1 MAEAVVTVLLEKLS
15 SLFQKELGSI
25 TGVDEELKKLSS
37 TFTAIHA
44 VLADAEMKQFT
55 DLAIKDWLRKV
66 EDVALLLDDILDEFS
81 THDLQNQNQQQKGGW
96 FNKIHAACHSSF
108 GLKNAMFRR
117 RMANKMKRMRETL
130 QNIAEERKMFHLCER
145 IATTD
150 KKAELMEWRQTSSVI
165 TQPEIYGREEDKE
178 RVVQALIQTCDTERA
193 AVHTIVGLGG
203 LGKTTLA
210 QLVFNDDRIT
220 MHFDLKIWVCVS
232 EDFSLKR
239 MIKAIL
245 DSASVSVSGNLD
257 IDPLQKKLQQA
268 LQGKR
273 YLLVLDDIWSE
284 DQEKWDRLKNSL
296 VACGSKVGSS
306 ILVTTRLTKVASIMG
321 TLPPH
326 DLSFL
331 SDEDCWSLFKQ
342 RAFGL
347 DEGENV
353 ELVAIGKEIVKKCKG
368 LPLAAKSLGGLLRFK
383 REEREWLY
391 VKDNEIWNLPQD
403 ENSILPA
410 LRLSYLNLPLK
421 SRQCFSFCAI
431 FPKDAWIEKDELV
444 HLWMANGFVSSEGTM
459 TVEDVAE
466 EIISELCWASFFQDI
481 EKDYLGKVRCFK
493 IHDLLHDLAQYV
505 MGDLCCIVNDEM
517 PIEHPKRIR
526 HLTMGPCAR
535 NQIISA
541 CTFRSLRT
549 FHFRQTNCALAS
561 TKILGPLESLRALDL
576 GYVNVLNMLHFSLIT
591 HFKHLRYLNLSGTS
605 IQTLTESTSSLCNL
619 QVLNLSYCRSLRRL
633 PRHLKYLKALRHL
646 YLRGCSSLVYMP
658 NEIGQLNSLRT
669 LNIYIVGKKKG
680 LRLDELAQLCLRG
693 ELHIKNLER
702 VTNAA
707 DAKEANLMGKQLD
720 VLKLSWGRNEQS
732 KLLQNVDQI
741 LEALEPH
748 PKLID
753 LGVGGY
759 QGMYFPQW
767 MGNPHLKNLCSIKLV
782 DCWYS
787 QQLPL
792 LGRLPSLK
800 ILAICCMHNLRYVD
814 DESYDGG
821 VARGFQSLM
830 CLELCCMPNLEGLS
844 KEEGGDMFPGLS
856 KMNVI
861 ACPRLTFPA
870 LPSVRKLCIAKGRR
884 RSGHDLFSR
893 EILLSQCPS
902 TTRSPNQVQMDSI
915 HSLSCLEILEIHD
928 EQELA
933 SFPKGTLQGLCHLR
947 QLHIHHQSK
956 MEVLPLEL
964 ANNAAL
970 QELHIIGCHNLE
982 SLTDQVL
989 TGLQSLQKLKIFKC
1003 DKFKGLSTG
1012 FQSLSSL
1019 KDLIISFCPQMVALA
1034 EDLQHMPPMLQSITL
1049 HELKNLECLPYCWG
1063 STMTLQ
1069 SLYIACCPKL
1079 KSLPI
1084 SVGWFNGLNSLTV
1097 VHCPSIQKQFEKETG
1112 KDWKWIKH
1120 IPNVDLG
1127 ENCWVIPT
1135 IAASYPDLTFSNW
1148 EGI

>member
-1 MAEAVVTVLLEKLS
+1 LLSKPPAV
-15 SLFQKELGSI
+15 
-25 TGVDEELKKLSS
+25 
-37 TFTAIHA
+37 A
-44 VLADAEMKQFT
+44 
-55 DLAIKDWLRKV
+55 
-66 EDVALLLDDILDEFS
+66 
-81 THDLQNQNQQQKGGW
+81 
-96 FNKIHAACHSSF
+96 
-108 GLKNAMFRR
+108 
-117 RMANKMKRMRETL
+117 
-130 QNIAEERKMFHLCER
+130 
-145 IATTD
+145 
-150 KKAELMEWRQTSSVI
+150 
-165 TQPEIYGREEDKE
+165 
-178 RVVQALIQTCDTERA
+178 
-193 AVHTIVGLGG
+193 
-203 LGKTTLA
+203 
-210 QLVFNDDRIT
+210 
-220 MHFDLKIWVCVS
+220 
-232 EDFSLKR
+232 
-239 MIKAIL
+239 
-245 DSASVSVSGNLD
+245 
-257 IDPLQKKLQQA
+257 
-268 LQGKR
+268 
-273 YLLVLDDIWSE
+273 
-284 DQEKWDRLKNSL
+284 
-296 VACGSKVGSS
+296 
-306 ILVTTRLTKVASIMG
+306 
-321 TLPPH
+321 
-326 DLSFL
+326 
-331 SDEDCWSLFKQ
+331 
-342 RAFGL
+342 
-347 DEGENV
+347 
-353 ELVAIGKEIVKKCKG
+353 
-368 LPLAAKSLGGLLRFK
+368 
-383 REEREWLY
+383 
-391 VKDNEIWNLPQD
+391 
-403 ENSILPA
+403 
-410 LRLSYLNLPLK
+410 
-421 SRQCFSFCAI
+421 
-431 FPKDAWIEKDELV
+431 
-444 HLWMANGFVSSEGTM
+444 
-459 TVEDVAE
+459 
-466 EIISELCWASFFQDI
+466 
-481 EKDYLGKVRCFK
+481 
-493 IHDLLHDLAQYV
+493 
-505 MGDLCCIVNDEM
+505 
-517 PIEHPKRIR
+517 
-526 HLTMGPCAR
+526 
-535 NQIISA
+535 
-541 CTFRSLRT
+541 
-549 FHFRQTNCALAS
+549 
-561 TKILGPLESLRALDL
+561 
-576 GYVNVLNMLHFSLIT
+576 
-591 HFKHLRYLNLSGTS
+591 
-605 IQTLTESTSSLCNL
+605 
-619 QVLNLSYCRSLRRL
+619 
-633 PRHLKYLKALRHL
+633 RHLKYLKALRHL

-748 PKLID
+748 PKLIN

-844 KEEGGDMFPGLS
+844 KEEGGDMFPCLS
-856 KMNVI
+856 EMNVI

-870 LPSVRKLCIAKGRR
+870 LPSVRKLCIAKARR

-902 TTRSPNQVQMDSI
+902 KTRSPNQVQMDSI
-915 HSLSCLEILEIHD
+915 HGLGCLEILEIHD
-928 EQELA
+928 DQELA
-933 SFPKGTLQGLCHLR
+933 SFPKGTLQGLCRLR

-989 TGLQSLQKLKIFKC
+989 TGLQSIEKLKIFEC

-1135 IAASYPDLTFSNW
+1135 IAASYPDLTFSGTAQNY
-1148 EGI
+1148 IID

>member
-1 MAEAVVTVLLEKLS
+1 MQFAGFESQLLSKPPAV
-15 SLFQKELGSI
+15 
-25 TGVDEELKKLSS
+25 
-37 TFTAIHA
+37 A
-44 VLADAEMKQFT
+44 
-55 DLAIKDWLRKV
+55 
-66 EDVALLLDDILDEFS
+66 
-81 THDLQNQNQQQKGGW
+81 
-96 FNKIHAACHSSF
+96 
-108 GLKNAMFRR
+108 
-117 RMANKMKRMRETL
+117 
-130 QNIAEERKMFHLCER
+130 
-145 IATTD
+145 
-150 KKAELMEWRQTSSVI
+150 
-165 TQPEIYGREEDKE
+165 
-178 RVVQALIQTCDTERA
+178 
-193 AVHTIVGLGG
+193 
-203 LGKTTLA
+203 
-210 QLVFNDDRIT
+210 
-220 MHFDLKIWVCVS
+220 
-232 EDFSLKR
+232 
-239 MIKAIL
+239 
-245 DSASVSVSGNLD
+245 
-257 IDPLQKKLQQA
+257 
-268 LQGKR
+268 
-273 YLLVLDDIWSE
+273 
-284 DQEKWDRLKNSL
+284 
-296 VACGSKVGSS
+296 
-306 ILVTTRLTKVASIMG
+306 
-321 TLPPH
+321 
-326 DLSFL
+326 
-331 SDEDCWSLFKQ
+331 
-342 RAFGL
+342 
-347 DEGENV
+347 
-353 ELVAIGKEIVKKCKG
+353 
-368 LPLAAKSLGGLLRFK
+368 
-383 REEREWLY
+383 
-391 VKDNEIWNLPQD
+391 
-403 ENSILPA
+403 
-410 LRLSYLNLPLK
+410 
-421 SRQCFSFCAI
+421 
-431 FPKDAWIEKDELV
+431 
-444 HLWMANGFVSSEGTM
+444 
-459 TVEDVAE
+459 
-466 EIISELCWASFFQDI
+466 
-481 EKDYLGKVRCFK
+481 
-493 IHDLLHDLAQYV
+493 
-505 MGDLCCIVNDEM
+505 
-517 PIEHPKRIR
+517 
-526 HLTMGPCAR
+526 
-535 NQIISA
+535 
-541 CTFRSLRT
+541 
-549 FHFRQTNCALAS
+549 
-561 TKILGPLESLRALDL
+561 
-576 GYVNVLNMLHFSLIT
+576 
-591 HFKHLRYLNLSGTS
+591 
-605 IQTLTESTSSLCNL
+605 
-619 QVLNLSYCRSLRRL
+619 
-633 PRHLKYLKALRHL
+633 RHLKYLKALRHL

-748 PKLID
+748 PKLIN

-844 KEEGGDMFPGLS
+844 KEEGGDMFPCLS
-856 KMNVI
+856 EMNVI

-870 LPSVRKLCIAKGRR
+870 LPSVRKLCIAKARR

-902 TTRSPNQVQMDSI
+902 KTRSPNQVQMDSI
-915 HSLSCLEILEIHD
+915 HGLGCLEILEIHD
-928 EQELA
+928 DQELA
-933 SFPKGTLQGLCHLR
+933 SFPKGTLQGLCRLR

-989 TGLQSLQKLKIFKC
+989 TGLQSIEKLKIFEC

-1135 IAASYPDLTFSNW
+1135 IAASYPDLTFSGTAQNY
-1148 EGI
+1148 IID

>member
-1 MAEAVVTVLLEKLS
+1 
-15 SLFQKELGSI
+15 
-25 TGVDEELKKLSS
+25 
-37 TFTAIHA
+37 
-44 VLADAEMKQFT
+44 
-55 DLAIKDWLRKV
+55 
-66 EDVALLLDDILDEFS
+66 
-81 THDLQNQNQQQKGGW
+81 
-96 FNKIHAACHSSF
+96 
-108 GLKNAMFRR
+108 
-117 RMANKMKRMRETL
+117 
-130 QNIAEERKMFHLCER
+130 MFHLCER

-210 QLVFNDDRIT
+210 QLVFNDDRIKK
-220 MHFDLKIWVCVS
+220 HFDLKIWVCVS

-331 SDEDCWSLFKQ
+331 SVEDCWSLFKQ

-368 LPLAAKSLGGLLRFK
+368 LTLAAKSLGGLLRFK

-391 VKDNEIWNLPQD
+391 VKDNEIWTLPQD

-431 FPKDAWIEKDELV
+431 FPKDAEIEKDELV

-505 MGDLCCIVNDEM
+505 MGDVCCTVNDEM

-576 GYVNVLNMLHFSLIT
+576 G
-591 HFKHLRYLNLSGTS
+591 
-605 IQTLTESTSSLCNL
+605 
-619 QVLNLSYCRSLRRL
+619 
-633 PRHLKYLKALRHL
+633 
-646 YLRGCSSLVYMP
+646 SLVYMP

-748 PKLID
+748 PKLIN

-844 KEEGGDMFPGLS
+844 KEEGGDMFPCLS
-856 KMNVI
+856 EMNVI

-870 LPSVRKLCIAKGRR
+870 LPSVRKLCIAKARR

-902 TTRSPNQVQMDSI
+902 KTRSPNQVQMDSI
-915 HSLSCLEILEIHD
+915 HGLGCLEILEIHD
-928 EQELA
+928 DQELA
-933 SFPKGTLQGLCHLR
+933 SFPKGTLQGLCRLR

-989 TGLQSLQKLKIFKC
+989 TGLQSIEKLKIFEC

-1135 IAASYPDLTFSNW
+1135 IAASYPDLTFSGTAQNY
-1148 EGI
+1148 IID